1 MKSQPSFSAYNGPAG
16 GWGSVGSLRRSLT
29 KEHVPISG
37 SRVLLHQNKPD
48 GYACVSCA
56 WAKPAEP
63 HPFEFCEEGAKATS
77 WEITRRRAEPE
88 FFAEHSCAELET
100 WSDHD
105 LEAQGRLT
113 HPLRWDAATDRYL
126 PVEWDQAMAEIGTEL
141 KALDPKK
148 AVFYSSGRASLE
160 ASYMYALFARL
171 YGNNNLPDSSNMC
184 HESTSVGL
192 PLSIGVP
199 VGTVTLD
206 DFKKTGCIL
215 FFGHNTGISS
225 PRMLHDLQECAQRDV
240 PIIIFNPLRERG
252 FERFT
257 NPQNPVE
264 MLTGSST
271 PISSQYH
278 QIKVGGDKAALMG
291 LCKAVLA
298 LDKLDRAFIAE
309 HTHGFDEFAAAV
321 NAAGWDEIEKRSGLS
336 RAAIEAAAEAYAN
349 AETAMIAYGMG
360 LTQQIGGV
368 ENVQMVV
375 NLLLLRGN
383 MGKPGAGVLP
393 VRGHSN
399 VQGQR
404 TVGIT
409 EKPKLVPLDKLKEQY
424 GFEPPQDKG
433 LNATEA
439 CEGIIKG
446 DVRAMVQLG
455 GNLVRSLPDHGQLV
469 PAWRKMRLTVQI
481 LTKPNRSCLVHG
493 EVSYILPCLGRIEMD
508 RQASGMQAV
517 SMEDSTACI
526 HGSRGVAEP
535 ASEHLRSE
543 PWIVA
548 ALAKATL
555 PPNPK
560 IDWDG
565 WVADYARIRDAIA
578 ETYPKDFHDLD
589 KRMWEPGGFHR
600 PLPARQREWK
610 TESGKA
616 NFIVPKALSG
626 NIDTEPED
634 PNVLQLTTF
643 RSQGQF
649 NTTIYSDRDRFRGV
663 EGTRMVAFMNKGDL
677 DRMGLAEGAT
687 VSLVT
692 AIDDG
697 VHRQVDHFIVRAYD
711 IPAGCIGAYY
721 PECNP
726 LVPVSHHAEGSF
738 VPAVKGIPVRVIG
751 DGGRQEIT
759 AHPGVGAVLETAGR
773 QPVITVL
780 AVAAGFLIG
789 SALVRRK

>member
-1 MKSQPSFSAYNGPAG
+1 MKKNPSFAAYTGPAG

-29 KEHVPISG
+29 KEQVPVSG

-48 GYACVSCA
+48 GFACVSCA

-63 HPFEFCEEGAKATS
+63 RPFEFCEEGAKATA
-77 WEITRRRAEPE
+77 WEITRRRAGPD

-100 WSDHD
+100 WSDHA

-126 PVEWDQAMAEIGTEL
+126 PVAWADAIAQIGAEL
-141 KALDPKK
+141 KRLDPKK
-148 AVFYSSGRASLE
+148 VVFYSSGRASLE
-160 ASYMYALFARL
+160 ASYLYALFARL
-171 YGNNNLPDSSNMC
+171 YGTNNLPDSSNMC
-184 HESTSVGL
+184 HESTSTGL

-199 VGTVTLD
+199 VGTIMLS
-206 DFKKTGCIL
+206 DFRHTGCIL
-215 FFGHNTGISS
+215 FFGHNTGINS
-225 PRMLHDLQECAQRDV
+225 PRMLHDLQECAQRGV
-240 PIIIFNPLRERG
+240 PIIVFNPLRERG

-257 NPQNPVE
+257 NPQSPIE
-264 MLTGSST
+264 MLTGAST

-278 QIKVGGDKAALMG
+278 QIKVGGDKAVLMG

-298 LDKLDRAFIAE
+298 LDRLDRDFIAE

-321 NAAGWDEIEKRSGLS
+321 RAADWREIELRSGLGRAQIE
-336 RAAIEAAAEAYAN
+336 RAAAVYAAADA
-349 AETAMIAYGMG
+349 AMIAYGMG
-360 LTQQIGGV
+360 MTQQIGGV
-368 ENVQMVV
+368 ENVQMLV
-375 NLLLLRGN
+375 NLLLMRGN
-383 MGKPGAGVLP
+383 IGKPGAGVLP

-409 EKPKLVPLDKLKEQY
+409 EKPQLVPMDKLKEQY
-424 GFEPPQDKG
+424 GFEPPHDKG
-433 LNATEA
+433 LNAVEA
-439 CEGIIKG
+439 CEGVIKG
-446 DVRAMVQLG
+446 DVRAMFQLG
-455 GNLVRSLPDHGQLV
+455 GNLVRSLPDLGVLV
-469 PAWRKMRLTVQI
+469 PAWRKLPLTVQI

-493 EVSYILPCLGRIEMD
+493 AVSYILPCLGRIEMD
-508 RQASGMQAV
+508 RQEGGMQAI

-548 ALAKATL
+548 ELAKATL

-560 IDWDG
+560 IDWD
-565 WVADYARIRDAIA
+565 WWIADYARVRAAIA
-578 ETYPKDFHDLD
+578 ETYPDDFHKMDQ
-589 KRMWEPGGFHR
+589 RMWEPGGFHR

-610 TESGKA
+610 TKTGKA
-616 NFIVPKALSG
+616 NFIVPKVLSG
-626 NIDTEPED
+626 NIDTDD
-634 PNVLQLTTF
+634 PAVFQLTTF

-649 NTTIYSDRDRFRGV
+649 NTTIYAERDRFRGV
-663 EGTRMVAFMNKGDL
+663 EGTRMVLFMNRRDL
-677 DRMGLAEGAT
+677 DRLALTEGAT

-697 VHRQVDHFIVRAYD
+697 VPRRVDHFIVHEYD
-711 IPAGCIGAYY
+711 IPEGCIGGYY

-726 LVPVSHHAEGSF
+726 LIPVSHHAEGSF
-738 VPAVKGIPVRVIG
+738 VPAAKGIPVRVVA
-751 DGGRQEIT
+751 DGGQQSLT
-759 AHPGVGAVLETAGR
+759 TGHASLLETARR
-773 QPVITVL
+773 QPMATALV
-780 AVAAGFLIG
+780 AAAAGFLVG
-789 SALVRRK
+789 VSLVRRK